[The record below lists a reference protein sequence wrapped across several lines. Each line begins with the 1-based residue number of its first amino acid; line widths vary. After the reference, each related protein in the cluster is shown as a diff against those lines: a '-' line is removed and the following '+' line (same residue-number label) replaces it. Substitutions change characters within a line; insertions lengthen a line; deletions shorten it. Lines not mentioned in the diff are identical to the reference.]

1 MSVNVRACL
10 PPTERLLVEGGDAR
24 IALDT
29 ENLNKYGCSPLP
41 DPDVVAL
48 GSSTAS
54 GISAAGFAA
63 ADRLRSR
70 LVQAAETATDAAIY
84 AHELKRIR
92 QEFVRLCGVSDVHGL
107 DVVFAASGTD

>member
-29 ENLNKYGCSPLP
+29 ENLNRNGCSPFP
-41 DPDVVAL
+41 EPGMGAL
-48 GSSTAS
+48 GASTAS
-54 GISAAGFAA
+54 GISAEGFAA

-70 LVQAAETATDAAIY
+70 LVQSAETANYPVIY
-84 AHELKRIR
+84 ARELKRIR
-92 QEFVRLCGVSDVHGL
+92 QEFVRLCGVSDV
-107 DVVFAASGTD
+107 